1 MEMAF
6 EGMAGTC
13 EGLDMAL
20 LTGEDGADDYEDEDD
35 FEDGEDE
42 AMETD
47 EMLKESKRLRVVSF
61 PKVFLFCLS

>member
-6 EGMAGTC
+6 ERMAGTC

-20 LTGEDGADDYEDEDD
+20 LTDEDEDEDYEDKED

-42 AMETD
+42 DMEID

-61 PKVFLFCLS
+61 PKR

>member
-1 MEMAF
+1 MTNLLNEMEMAF
-6 EGMAGTC
+6 ERMAGTC

-20 LTGEDGADDYEDEDD
+20 LTDEDEDYEEEED
-35 FEDGEDE
+35 FVDSEDE

-61 PKVFLFCLS
+61 PKS